1 MTIRERTMSNSNSYG
16 QQEKSQPSRRDRKKA
31 KKSTYSDYIKQE
43 MSELIEK
50 IDLDDL
56 QKRFMKARWLDQL
69 LWLEGRA
76 TKSRNRYYNL
86 RLLTII
92 GGVIVPAL
100 VSVTSVNTQD
110 KDTTLRDIFGWTA
123 FGLSQ
128 IVAISAAVEELFHY
142 GESYRR
148 YRNSAEGMK
157 IEGWQFF
164 QLSGPYSIAKDHNEA
179 YPIFAANVETIIQK
193 DVEGYVSQTAQT
205 DAQIQAKM
213 DAKIDRNIA
222 LANQQL
228 REQLQRPPT
237 PVTPTQDTPT
247 FAGRPQ
253 FGDTIPAPSG
263 SPFGSAPIT
272 FGSATTNGSAIGEE
286 EGEDEFITPNQLQNS
301 SFGATDS
308 PSGFAP
314 TGASLNSAPPNLS
327 SIPTFADEE
336 EDEFVTPAQMSGI
349 PSITTP
355 NNFAAPPVSIQPAP
369 PPPAPPKP
377 VEPPAPPPLTT
388 PEIVADI
395 LECPLK
401 QTQTYLPGVLA
412 ALQERNLL
420 DKPTLIAT
428 IATIGVETGGFQPI
442 PEYGGN
448 SYFTEMYEGRDDLGN
463 TQPGDGARY
472 HGRGFVQ
479 ITGRANYRHYSQ
491 QLGLGT
497 SLEDNPDLALDAKV
511 GAQILACYFDECGVA
526 QAARNNDWRKVRRLV
541 NGGYNGW
548 DEFDH
553 FVQRALSRI

>member
-1 MTIRERTMSNSNSYG
+1 MAKRERRMSTANSYR
-16 QQEKSQPSRRDRKKA
+16 QQEMDEPPGRQK
-31 KKSTYSDYIKQE
+31 KKSKKKTYNDYIKQE

-110 KDTTLRDIFGWTA
+110 KDTRLRDIFGWTA

-164 QLSGPYSIAKDHNEA
+164 QLSGPYSVVKDHNEA
-179 YPIFAANVETIIQK
+179 YPIFAANVENIIQK
-193 DVEGYVSQTAQT
+193 DVEGYVAQTAET
-205 DAQIQAKM
+205 DAKMQAKIE
-213 DAKIDRNIA
+213 AKIDRNIA
-222 LANQQL
+222 IANQNL
-228 REQLQRPPT
+228 KEQLQRPTPPPPPQAPSTPT
-237 PVTPTQDTPT
+237 PP
-247 FAGRPQ
+247 ARPQ
-253 FGDTIPAPSG
+253 FGSPNAPGSGFGPATP
-263 SPFGSAPIT
+263 
-272 FGSATTNGSAIGEE
+272 NGAAAGVE

-301 SFGATDS
+301 SLGTTAS
-308 PSGFAP
+308 PGGFAP
-314 TGASLNSAPPNLS
+314 AGAAFNSTPPNLS
-327 SIPTFADEE
+327 SIPTVADEE
-336 EDEFVTPAQMSGI
+336 EDEFVTPAQMTGAAAA
-349 PSITTP
+349 ITNP
-355 NNFAAPPVSIQPAP
+355 NGFAPPAAIQPAP
-369 PPPAPPKP
+369 PPAQPALAPGPLKP
-377 VEPPAPPPLTT
+377 AAPPAPPPLTT

-401 QTQTYLPGVLA
+401 QTQTYLPGVLE
-412 ALQERNLL
+412 ALQERNIL
-420 DKPTLIAT
+420 DKQTLIAT

-511 GAQILACYFDECGVA
+511 GAKILACYFDECGVPK
-526 QAARNNDWRKVRRLV
+526 AARESDWRKVRRLV